1 MVKLHGTSKS
11 RSARSLWALEELGVK
26 YEHVATEVAKAKS
39 PENRAVNPNGH
50 LPTLDDGGTIIWESQ
65 AINLYLAEKYG
76 QGSLWPASVA
86 DHGHAYQW
94 SFWAVTELE
103 GNLLNLLMHK
113 LFLPPDQRDEKKAAD
128 AINAVKAPLAVLEAV
143 LKSHEYILGNT
154 FTIAD
159 LNVAGILMFGNY
171 VKFDHSATPAVEAW
185 LKKCF
190 SREAFKKVQS
200 LA

>member
-1 MVKLHGTSKS
+1 
-11 RSARSLWALEELGVK
+11 LWALEELGVK
-26 YEHVATEVAKAKS
+26 YEHVATEVAKAKG
-39 PENRAVNPNGH
+39 PEHRAVNPNGH
-50 LPTLDDGGTIIWESQ
+50 LPTLDDNGTIIWESL

-86 DHGHAYQW
+86 DHGHTYQW

-103 GNLLNLLMHK
+103 SNLLTLLMHK
-113 LFLPPDQRDEKKAAD
+113 IFLPADQRDEKKAAD
-128 AINAVKAPLAVLEAV
+128 AINAVKAPLAVLDAA
-143 LKSHEYILGNT
+143 LKDHEYLLGNT

-159 LNVAGILMFGNY
+159 LNVAAILTFGTY
-171 VKFDHSATPAVEAW
+171 VKFDHSATPAVDAW